1 MLSATGDF
9 AGSVFSPLT
18 DAWNAAWNYD
28 DLQDENER
36 LLQQLDEMRAAEFTE
51 QAASAELERLSADL
65 DLTPVGGIPRV
76 AAKVVVP
83 LGNFSGDTIQIS
95 KGSASG
101 LEEGMPV
108 TVESGLVGRL
118 VEVRQERS
126 FVRPL
131 TSSGFLVGVRFL
143 NNDRIAPA
151 VTQSDS
157 NLLRAEIDVSFEPPQ
172 VGTLAVTSGLE
183 RSVYPPDLPVGL
195 VEAVETD
202 ESSLTNVIFIR
213 PVVDIENIS
222 FVWVLDYDTG
232 LQQ

>member
-1 MLSATGDF
+1 MLSSIGDF
-9 AGSVFSPLT
+9 SASVFSPVT

-28 DLQDENER
+28 DLRDENTQ
-36 LLQQLDEMRAAEFTE
+36 LLQQIDEMRAAEFTE
-51 QAASAELERLSADL
+51 RAASAELERLSADL
-65 DLTPVGGIPRV
+65 DLTPVGAIPRV

-83 LGNFSGDTIQIS
+83 LGNFAGDTIQLS
-95 KGSASG
+95 KGADSG

-108 TVESGLVGRL
+108 TVQSGLVGRL

-131 TSSGFLVGVRFL
+131 TSPGFLVGVRFL
-143 NNDRIAPA
+143 GNDRVAPA
-151 VTQSDS
+151 VTQSDT
-157 NLLRAEIDVSFEPPQ
+157 NLLRAELDVSFDPPQ

-183 RSVYPPDLPVGL
+183 RSVYPADLPVGS

-202 ESSLTNVIFIR
+202 ESNLTNVIFIR

-222 FVWVLDYDTG
+222 FVSVLDYDTG